1 MADLARIKRNVAKM
15 ASMNAPEEDIDG
27 YIASEGVTIDDV
39 RNYRELQP
47 MTDEQRAQAQQKA
60 KEYREQ
66 VKPTT
71 FGDKV
76 SEFLVTNP
84 IARQVGFGLQ
94 GIANAGLNP
103 AGYVARAAGIDTKP
117 LEAQTAGE
125 RATELAGQYGFD
137 SAALVPALGL
147 AAGSI
152 PKIAP
157 YAQALTEGGVPLALT
172 TSTGGAIAEGI
183 TNPVNDFERFLANM
197 AGGGLAG
204 GVIGGLRRT
213 ATNTAGGLK
222 EALPNERANAALSKG
237 ITADKGVARTISK
250 EAPAVYDELNADMTQ
265 ALNKATGR
273 KLDIEQANQNA
284 RNAYE
289 NYIAQNAD
297 YPVFNPKSA
306 KEQADENFK
315 RWFDGSK
322 IVDENGQPLKL
333 YHGTNADFDEFK
345 ATKSFRTGFGGAKR
359 EVDSPSFFF
368 TPSKQ
373 QATDF
378 AIDRSGSRIKYNVK
392 ENYLN
397 LKNPLDLSNKDA
409 KKIAKSLGLKDRF
422 GDIPN
427 KDEMWEIFDEPNN
440 IEILK
445 KAGYDGAIISEK
457 NAAKSFNNTKDK
469 LASQTFVAFNP
480 NQIKS
485 VNNSGAWSSSPS
497 LSDAGWK
504 AEPSIKDIKLNQYQ
518 QNAMNEALAEGASMS
533 DYPLGSL
540 DATHKAQGVLNDMIN
555 ASYDSSNPLK
565 PRATTETSQLMSL
578 KKVFNELMEPSGV
591 KPLDARISKAKTL
604 RSNFEKGYN
613 FRPSETKFDNLG
625 LNTARDKKAFLQ
637 GRLAKLQDNV
647 LSEGG
652 TNLADAVIKDQN
664 TLKKLMPKKQ
674 FDSLMDRAG
683 SLKESFS
690 RLKSIEGQANRELLK
705 DIERGGSPWREN
717 IESKGSLVGR
727 ALDVTSNALN
737 KGSRRRLAEAY
748 LNPEISEIRQFGGV
762 KGALKGAGSASLRQA
777 LIGNKEK

>member
-47 MTDEQRAQAQQKA
+47 MTDEQRTQAREMAQKMRPE
-60 KEYREQ
+60 K
-66 VKPTT
+66 TT
-71 FGDKV
+71 GDKV

-84 IARQVGFGLQ
+84 IARQIGFGLQ
-94 GIANAGLNP
+94 GISNAGLNP
-103 AGYVARAAGIDTKP
+103 AGYVARAAGINTKP

-147 AAGSI
+147 AAEAA
-152 PKIAP
+152 PTIAP
-157 YAQALTEGGVPLALT
+157 YVAPLVEGGVPLALA
-172 TSTGGAIAEGI
+172 TSTGGAIAEGV
-183 TNPVNDFERFLANM
+183 TNPTNDFERFLANT

-213 ATNTAGGLK
+213 ATNVAGGLK

-315 RWFDGSK
+315 RWFEGSK
-322 IVDENGQPLKL
+322 VVDENGQPLKL
-333 YHGTNADFDEFK
+333 YHGTNADFDEFDINK
-345 ATKSFRTGFGGAKR
+345 IKNKTGESVSGDKGFYFTDNLKR
-359 EVDSPSFFF
+359 AERYAYGF
-368 TPSKQ
+368 TGK
-373 QATDF
+373 
-378 AIDRSGSRIKYNVK
+378 GKGVGNNNVK
-392 ENYLN
+392 EVYLN
-397 LKNPLDLSNKDA
+397 IKNPARSIKEYDPTIHDGIINKETGKLSDLGTTYFV
-409 KKIAKSLGLKDRF
+409 KS
-422 GDIPN
+422 
-427 KDEMWEIFDEPNN
+427 
-440 IEILK
+440 
-445 KAGYDGAIISEK
+445 
-457 NAAKSFNNTKDK
+457 
-469 LASQTFVAFNP
+469 P

-485 VNNSGAWSSSPS
+485 VKNSGAWSSSPS

-518 QNAMNEALAEGASMS
+518 QNAMNKALAEGASMS

-578 KKVFNELMEPSGV
+578 KKVFNELMDPSGV

-674 FDSLMDRAG
+674 FDSLMNTAG
-683 SLKESFS
+683 SLKESFN

-717 IESKGSLVGR
+717 IESKGSLIGR

-748 LNPEISEIRQFGGV
+748 LNPEISEIKQFGGV

>member
-47 MTDEQRAQAQQKA
+47 MTDEQRTQAREMAQKMRPE
-60 KEYREQ
+60 K
-66 VKPTT
+66 TT
-71 FGDKV
+71 GDKV

-84 IARQVGFGLQ
+84 IARQIGFGLQ
-94 GIANAGLNP
+94 GISNAGLNP
-103 AGYVARAAGIDTKP
+103 AGYVARAAGINTKP

-147 AAGSI
+147 AAEAA
-152 PKIAP
+152 PTIAP
-157 YAQALTEGGVPLALT
+157 YVAPLVEGGVPLALA
-172 TSTGGAIAEGI
+172 TSTGGAIAEGV
-183 TNPVNDFERFLANM
+183 TNPTNDFERFLANT

-213 ATNTAGGLK
+213 ATNVAGGLK

-315 RWFDGSK
+315 RWFEGSK
-322 IVDENGQPLKL
+322 VVDENGQPLKL
-333 YHGTNADFDEFK
+333 YHGTNADFDVFDKSKIGTRTDSGLIGSGFYFHPDLET
-345 ATKSFRTGFGGAKR
+345 TKSYGHINKP
-359 EVDSPSFFF
+359 V
-368 TPSKQ
+368 
-373 QATDF
+373 
-378 AIDRSGSRIKYNVK
+378 
-392 ENYLN
+392 YLN
-397 LKNPLDLSNKDA
+397 A
-409 KKIAKSLGLKDRF
+409 KKIFDFNNGKSIRQTVDDMGIEPVDIFKNAKEEETRRSR
-422 GDIPN
+422 
-427 KDEMWEIFDEPNN
+427 EITKWLQNN
-440 IEILK
+440 
-445 KAGYDGAIISEK
+445 GYDGAKVWDQYVVFE
-457 NAAKSFNNTKDK
+457 
-469 LASQTFVAFNP
+469 P

-518 QNAMNEALAEGASMS
+518 QNAMNKALAEGASMS

-578 KKVFNELMEPSGV
+578 KKVFNELMDPSGV

-674 FDSLMDRAG
+674 FDSLMNTAG
-683 SLKESFS
+683 SLKESFN

-717 IESKGSLVGR
+717 IESKGSLIGR

-748 LNPEISEIRQFGGV
+748 LNPEISEIKQFGGV

>member
-39 RNYRELQP
+39 RNYRELKP
-47 MTDEQRAQAQQKA
+47 MTDEQRVQIQANND
-60 KEYREQ
+60 EYNRKQAERNKDQ
-66 VKPTT
+66 WFVSLVENKPDGVIQNITRP
-71 FGDKV
+71 V
-76 SEFLVTNP
+76 
-84 IARQVGFGLQ
+84 ARFGLSAIQ
-94 GIANAGLNP
+94 GISNAGLNP

-137 SAALVPALGL
+137 SAAIVPTLGL

-157 YAQALTEGGVPLALT
+157 YAQALTEGGVPLALA

-183 TNPVNDFERFLANM
+183 TNPTNDFERFLANM
-197 AGGGLAG
+197 GGAGLAG
-204 GVIGGLRRT
+204 SVIGGLRRT
-213 ATNTAGGLK
+213 ATNVAGGLK

-315 RWFDGSK
+315 RWFEGSQV
-322 IVDENGQPLKL
+322 VDENGQPRRY
-333 YHGTNADFDEFK
+333 YHGTPKKFDAFDK
-345 ATKSFRTGFGGAKR
+345 DKIVRGNGFW
-359 EVDSPSFFF
+359 F
-368 TPSKQ
+368 TDDMNYASSIRANEGNP
-373 QATDF
+373 T
-378 AIDRSGSRIKYNVK
+378 VL
-392 ENYLN
+392 ETYLN
-397 LKNPLDLSNKDA
+397 AKNPIDVNKNREDFIKLSKEYFGNSRDFSDVGDNFIIGEAMSDKGFPEFL
-409 KKIAKSLGLKDRF
+409 KSK
-422 GDIPN
+422 
-427 KDEMWEIFDEPNN
+427 
-440 IEILK
+440 
-445 KAGYDGAIISEK
+445 GYDAIKMGNGIEV
-457 NAAKSFNNTKDK
+457 FE
-469 LASQTFVAFNP
+469 P

-518 QNAMNEALAEGASMS
+518 QNAMNEALAKGASMS

-540 DATHKAQGVLNDMIN
+540 DATHKAQGILNDMIN
-555 ASYDSSNPLK
+555 TSYDTKNPLK

-613 FRPSETKFDNLG
+613 FKPSETKFDNLG

-652 TNLADAVIKDQN
+652 TNLADAIIKDQN

-674 FDSLMDRAG
+674 FDSLMDTAG

-717 IESKGSLVGR
+717 IESKGSLIGR

>member
-47 MTDEQRAQAQQKA
+47 MTDEQRAQAREMAQKMRPE
-60 KEYREQ
+60 K
-66 VKPTT
+66 TT
-71 FGDKV
+71 GDKV

-125 RATELAGQYGFD
+125 RATELAGQYGYD
-137 SAALVPALGL
+137 TAALVPLLGL
-147 AAGSI
+147 AAGAV
-152 PKIAP
+152 PAIAP
-157 YAQALTEGGVPLALT
+157 YVAPLIDGGVPVALA

-183 TNPVNDFERFLANM
+183 TNPTNDFERFLANM

-297 YPVFNPKSA
+297 YPVYTAEEIKTVAQMPTKGKLNA
-306 KEQADENFK
+306 EQAESLIK
-315 RWFDGSK
+315 QELGK
-322 IVDENGQPLKL
+322 IQTAEQLAS
-333 YHGTNADFDEFK
+333 NA
-345 ATKSFRTGFGGAKR
+345 G
-359 EVDSPSFFF
+359 
-368 TPSKQ
+368 
-373 QATDF
+373 
-378 AIDRSGSRIKYNVK
+378 NVK
-392 ENYLN
+392 Q
-397 LKNPLDLSNKDA
+397 
-409 KKIAKSLGLKDRF
+409 
-422 GDIPN
+422 
-427 KDEMWEIFDEPNN
+427 
-440 IEILK
+440 
-445 KAGYDGAIISEK
+445 
-457 NAAKSFNNTKDK
+457 NA
-469 LASQTFVAFNP
+469 
-480 NQIKS
+480 
-485 VNNSGAWSSSPS
+485 
-497 LSDAGWK
+497 
-504 AEPSIKDIKLNQYQ
+504 PSIKNIIGGLNNFK
-518 QNAMNEALAEGASMS
+518 QNAMNKALAEGAAMS

-674 FDSLMDRAG
+674 FDSLMNTAG
-683 SLKESFS
+683 SLKESFN

-717 IESKGSLVGR
+717 IESEGSLKGR
-727 ALDVTSNALN
+727 ALDIIGNALN

>member
-39 RNYRELQP
+39 RNYREIQP
-47 MTDEQRAQAQQKA
+47 MTDEQKAQAREMAQQMRPEK
-60 KEYREQ
+60 
-66 VKPTT
+66 TT
-71 FGDKV
+71 GDKV

-94 GIANAGLNP
+94 GISNAGLNP

-117 LEAQTAGE
+117 LEAQTSGE

-157 YAQALTEGGVPLALT
+157 YAQALTEGGVPLALA

-183 TNPVNDFERFLANM
+183 TNPTNDFERFLANM

-265 ALNKATGR
+265 ALNKAAGR

-315 RWFDGSK
+315 RWFEGSK
-322 IVDENGQPLKL
+322 VVDENGQPLKL
-333 YHGTNADFDEFK
+333 YHGTPNAIFD
-345 ATKSFRTGFGGAKR
+345 SFRDG
-359 EVDSPSFFF
+359 SYF
-368 TPSKQ
+368 T
-373 QATDF
+373 
-378 AIDRSGSRIKYNVK
+378 
-392 ENYLN
+392 
-397 LKNPLDLSNKDA
+397 
-409 KKIAKSLGLKDRF
+409 
-422 GDIPN
+422 PN
-427 KDEMWEIFDEPNN
+427 KDYASVYKEQGASSFGYKPKAENPDVYEVYANMKKPFDTRNKEAKDIFYNDFYMKRGTGTDLQKSGLPDWTDGLDLVEYLQEHP
-440 IEILK
+440 EL
-445 KAGYDGAIISEK
+445 GYDGLLLDESAVGGYGQDVVSRGISYV
-457 NAAKSFNNTKDK
+457 N
-469 LASQTFVAFNP
+469 LNP

-518 QNAMNEALAEGASMS
+518 QNAMNKALAEGASMS

-652 TNLADAVIKDQN
+652 TNLADAIIKDQN

-674 FDSLMDRAG
+674 FDSLMDTAG

-717 IESKGSLVGR
+717 IESKGSLIGR